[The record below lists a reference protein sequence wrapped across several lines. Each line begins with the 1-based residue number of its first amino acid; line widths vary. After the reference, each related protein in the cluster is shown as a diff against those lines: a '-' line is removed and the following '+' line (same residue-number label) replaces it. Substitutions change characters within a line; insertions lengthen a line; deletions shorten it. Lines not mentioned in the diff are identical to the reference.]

1 MESLNCYYNVIKSIP
16 EAITQLQLLTH
27 LNLSRNQLAVLP
39 VSLCVLSSLE
49 VLCASNN
56 KLVSLPEEIGKLDRL
71 MDLDVSCNE
80 ISHLP
85 PQIGD
90 LSSLRSLNLRRNLLV
105 ELPLDIC
112 KLSLRK
118 LDISSNRIEKIP
130 TVFRK
135 LETLEEI
142 ILEHNPLSSPPAH
155 ICTRGRQHIM
165 KYLQIEAIREDRKR
179 GILTDS
185 EMKRPFR
192 KSLPPQQTSDEFRN
206 ILDNPEPKW
215 KRHTVL
221 SSDSGYSTTES
232 LDKVGWSQNEQAV
245 VGELDESNMLA
256 IKAAEAVREQR
267 QGRDGYNHGGAH
279 IVNHTAPEGERIR
292 LHSSPTSACPQSPLT
307 LGINGNHAPSLPG
320 PSLIANSAQRARLP
334 DRDFSQVLPATCPSP
349 GPYQYPNY
357 QQLSQQSYR
366 PPISHMRS
374 SSPSPLSNSQSH
386 APAAHISS
394 HPLHGRLNDV
404 HSLSY
409 LQSSIPLP
417 QNQQNE
423 FRPPP
428 IPIIYVDDEE
438 ITPPVTP
445 PTPLAQHQAQ
455 VLSLEDEFS
464 RELQRQ
470 KMEYE
475 QRKKAAEQIRLQQE
489 EKEREDRR
497 RAALK
502 VQEEQRA
509 LLEKQKQEMKLEAER
524 RQQEENLRFEEQQR
538 LLREQAQQEEEARLR
553 EEEARVQEEARIR
566 EEEKARAE
574 AKQQEEARKGKAANT
589 NNSIYEHPLPP
600 HWAQPVHGSYHGY
613 GLVQQDYQ
621 EYPLYEEA
629 AHDSYFGM
637 AEPYSSAPDNCLS
650 EWEYRN
656 ALSSHSFKE
665 QRRIANTQQY
675 RRTTSDSAKRGIP
688 TPINA
693 HVDNHNHINR
703 NGIAD
708 DDVSEPIPPLSPSLA
723 NPSSSKATTPTSTI
737 PGLLRVQGGEK
748 GSQSPAVRRSKG
760 NERSNVPT
768 PSAGRSVSRTSSTSS
783 VNSVQSQGSSGRT
796 PATSSTTNTSTTSTA
811 VRSKNHIT
819 PNSTPKNARRTIG
832 RIEGDNEKPQ
842 GRMYTQP
849 STTYSRLR
857 PPTTSFRREEELKQK
872 QQQQVKIQQQGESQK
887 LKSRVEE
894 QRGKAPAREGVAMGS
909 KRQGASD
916 GEDKRRSN
924 QSRAGATTAGR
935 GGRNAAVKVL
945 EDYKDANPNFTV
957 RRRDEM
963 HREENQQL
971 EMLRQTIESRLKV
984 TLPDNLPE
992 ALRDGV
998 VLCHL
1003 ANLIRPRSVASI
1015 HVPSPAVPKLTLAK
1029 CRRNVENFLEACK
1042 KIGVD
1047 QEQICAPADIMDERG
1062 VQRVAIT
1069 VAALVAIGTNPR
1081 QSAV

>member
-192 KSLPPQQTSDEFRN
+192 KSLPPQHRHNGKIQRTSDEFRN

-232 LDKVGWSQNEQAV
+232 LDKVGWSQNE
-245 VGELDESNMLA
+245 
-256 IKAAEAVREQR
+256 
-267 QGRDGYNHGGAH
+267 
-279 IVNHTAPEGERIR
+279 
-292 LHSSPTSACPQSPLT
+292 
-307 LGINGNHAPSLPG
+307 
-320 PSLIANSAQRARLP
+320 
-334 DRDFSQVLPATCPSP
+334 
-349 GPYQYPNY
+349 
-357 QQLSQQSYR
+357 
-366 PPISHMRS
+366 
-374 SSPSPLSNSQSH
+374 
-386 APAAHISS
+386 
-394 HPLHGRLNDV
+394 
-404 HSLSY
+404 
-409 LQSSIPLP
+409 
-417 QNQQNE
+417 
-423 FRPPP
+423 
-428 IPIIYVDDEE
+428 
-438 ITPPVTP
+438 
-445 PTPLAQHQAQ
+445 
-455 VLSLEDEFS
+455 
-464 RELQRQ
+464 ELQRQ

>member
-192 KSLPPQQTSDEFRN
+192 KSLPPQHRHNGKIQRTSDEFRN

-589 NNSIYEHPLPP
+589 NK
-600 HWAQPVHGSYHGY
+600 
-613 GLVQQDYQ
+613 
-621 EYPLYEEA
+621 
-629 AHDSYFGM
+629 
-637 AEPYSSAPDNCLS
+637 
-650 EWEYRN
+650 N

>member
-192 KSLPPQQTSDEFRN
+192 KSLPPQHRHNGKIQRTSDEFRN

-334 DRDFSQVLPATCPSP
+334 DRDFSQ
-349 GPYQYPNY
+349 
-357 QQLSQQSYR
+357 
-366 PPISHMRS
+366 
-374 SSPSPLSNSQSH
+374 
-386 APAAHISS
+386 
-394 HPLHGRLNDV
+394 
-404 HSLSY
+404 
-409 LQSSIPLP
+409 
-417 QNQQNE
+417 
-423 FRPPP
+423 
-428 IPIIYVDDEE
+428 
-438 ITPPVTP
+438 
-445 PTPLAQHQAQ
+445 
-455 VLSLEDEFS
+455 
-464 RELQRQ
+464 ELQRQ

>member
-192 KSLPPQQTSDEFRN
+192 KSLPPQHRHNGKIQRTSDEFRN

-589 NNSIYEHPLPP
+589 NN
-600 HWAQPVHGSYHGY
+600 
-613 GLVQQDYQ
+613 
-621 EYPLYEEA
+621 
-629 AHDSYFGM
+629 
-637 AEPYSSAPDNCLS
+637 
-650 EWEYRN
+650 
-656 ALSSHSFKE
+656 
-665 QRRIANTQQY
+665 
-675 RRTTSDSAKRGIP
+675 
-688 TPINA
+688 
-693 HVDNHNHINR
+693 
-703 NGIAD
+703 GIAD